1 AALHAPAQ
9 GPEGRRRAAGG
20 YLRGHRARGRGGRAQ
35 GPADSALQGPRRDER
50 RAAVGDH
57 DGPGAPHSAP
67 GPHRRQRGGRP
78 SVHRSHGRPGRAAPR
93 LHREQRTQR
102 AEPRYLDD
110 WAGGAMQERRSRI
123 LGLGGYVPPRV
134 VTNQDM
140 TQWMD
145 TTNEWIVERTGIEE
159 RHWIEPGESGAGM
172 AAKACREALDQ
183 AKVDPKDVDML
194 IYATLSPDHMFP
206 GTGVFTQR
214 ALGLKEGCAVLDI
227 RQQCTGFIYGVAIA
241 DNFIRA
247 GTFKTILVV
256 GAAFKKTGLD
266 VSTNGR
272 DVAVLFGDGAGA
284 VVVGLSDGPEHQILS
299 THLHA
304 DGTDAEILWVE
315 KPGSKDKPMISHE
328 DLEAGRQYPKMT
340 GKKVFKHAL
349 TRMPQAIMEGMVANQ
364 LKLED

>member
-1 AALHAPAQ
+1 
-9 GPEGRRRAAGG
+9 
-20 YLRGHRARGRGGRAQ
+20 
-35 GPADSALQGPRRDER
+35 
-50 RAAVGDH
+50 
-57 DGPGAPHSAP
+57 
-67 GPHRRQRGGRP
+67 
-78 SVHRSHGRPGRAAPR
+78 
-93 LHREQRTQR
+93 
-102 AEPRYLDD
+102 
-110 WAGGAMQERRSRI
+110 MQERRSRI

-159 RHWIEPGESGAGM
+159 RHWIDPGESGAGM
-172 AAKACREALDQ
+172 AANACREALEQ

-214 ALGLKEGCAVLDI
+214 KLGLKEGCAVLDI

-247 GTFKTILVV
+247 GTYKTILVV
-256 GAAFKKTGLD
+256 GAEIHSTGLD

-328 DLEAGRQYPKMT
+328 DIEAGRQYPKMI
-340 GKKVFKHAL
+340 GKKVFKHAV
-349 TRMPQAIMEGMVANQ
+349 TRMPQAIMEGMIANQ
-364 LKLED
+364 IKLEDIDMVIPHQANLRINEMVGKMIGLPPEKMHNNIQKVGNTTAASIPLCLKDAIAQGKVKPGDLVCLVAFGAGLTWGSVFVRL

>member
-1 AALHAPAQ
+1 
-9 GPEGRRRAAGG
+9 
-20 YLRGHRARGRGGRAQ
+20 
-35 GPADSALQGPRRDER
+35 
-50 RAAVGDH
+50 
-57 DGPGAPHSAP
+57 
-67 GPHRRQRGGRP
+67 
-78 SVHRSHGRPGRAAPR
+78 
-93 LHREQRTQR
+93 
-102 AEPRYLDD
+102 
-110 WAGGAMQERRSRI
+110 MQERRSRI

-159 RHWIEPGESGAGM
+159 RHWIDPGESGAGM
-172 AAKACREALDQ
+172 AANACREALEQ
-183 AKVDPKDVDML
+183 ARVDPKDVDML

-214 ALGLKEGCAVLDI
+214 KLGLKEGCAVLDI

-247 GTFKTILVV
+247 GTYKTILVV
-256 GAAFKKTGLD
+256 GAEIHSTGLD

-328 DLEAGRQYPKMT
+328 DIDAGRQYPKMV
-340 GKKVFKHAL
+340 GKKVFKHAV
-349 TRMPQAIMEGMVANQ
+349 TRMPQAIMEGMIANQ
-364 LKLED
+364 IKLEDIDMVIPHQANLRINEMVGKMIGLPPEKMHNNIQKVGNTTAASIPLCLKDAIAHGKVKPGDLVCLVAFGAGLTWGSVFVRW